1 MHRSTK
7 ATTEAELLQTSAAIQ
22 NKGPQSTMIDNHLI
36 DEIRAAHGAAAG
48 AARTAL
54 DHARRAGELLNL
66 AKQQTAHGEWLP
78 WLGAHFEFSPRTAQG
93 YMRIADH
100 WGELQAK
107 NETVAHLS
115 LREALALLTPAK
127 PLEPHEICLCFP
139 PMTDTEF
146 EALKADIQVNGL
158 LEKITLFE
166 GQILDGKERYRA
178 CLAVGV
184 DPEFVEFEGD
194 YDQAVAFSMSA
205 NLYRQHFTP
214 EQINA
219 AMVEIEQMR
228 NEAASV
234 C

>member
-1 MHRSTK
+1 MWINNLI
-7 ATTEAELLQTSAAIQ
+7 EA
-22 NKGPQSTMIDNHLI
+22 
-36 DEIRAAHGAAAG
+36 IRREHNAAAG
-48 AARTAL
+48 AAQTAL
-54 DHARRAGELLNL
+54 EHARRAGELLIEAKAQTQHGSWLTWL
-66 AKQQTAHGEWLP
+66 A
-78 WLGAHFEFSPRTAQG
+78 AHFEFSPRTAQG
-93 YMRIADH
+93 YMRVAEN
-100 WGELQAK
+100 WPALGAK
-107 NETVAHLS
+107 NETVAHLNF
-115 LREALALLTPAK
+115 REALALLTLAK

-166 GQILDGKERYRA
+166 GRILDGKERYRG

-184 DPEFVEFEGD
+184 EPEFEEFQGD